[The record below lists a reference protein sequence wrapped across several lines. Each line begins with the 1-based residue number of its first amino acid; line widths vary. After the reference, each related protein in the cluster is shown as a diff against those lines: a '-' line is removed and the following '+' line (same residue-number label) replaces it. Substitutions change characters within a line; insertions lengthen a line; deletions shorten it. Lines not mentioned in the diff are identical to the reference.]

1 MGARLGEMAPRLALD
16 SILGADGKTSLANLG
31 LLARDGM
38 KNVDEVVLQIM
49 QEKIK

>member
-1 MGARLGEMAPRLALD
+1 MAGVGIPATD
-16 SILGADGKTSLANLG
+16 GILGADGKTSLANFG
-31 LLARDGM
+31 FLAKDGM